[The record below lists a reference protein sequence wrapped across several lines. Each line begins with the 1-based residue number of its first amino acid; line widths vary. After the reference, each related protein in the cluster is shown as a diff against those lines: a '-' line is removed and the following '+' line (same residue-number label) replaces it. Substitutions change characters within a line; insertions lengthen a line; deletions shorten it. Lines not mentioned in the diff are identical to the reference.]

1 MLRKHRA
8 ATAGGNTARLCP
20 RRRRNGNPGV
30 PETAEG
36 NVPFAAGV
44 LYTNDID
51 YQLARILAM
60 ETYRST
66 FQEISDEAFARACEL
81 MKSCERVIDTGVP
94 VGMCNRRIEE
104 LRAEAKRLGKLA
116 E

>member
-1 MLRKHRA
+1 
-8 ATAGGNTARLCP
+8 
-20 RRRRNGNPGV
+20 
-30 PETAEG
+30 
-36 NVPFAAGV
+36 
-44 LYTNDID
+44 
-51 YQLARILAM
+51 
-60 ETYRST
+60 
-66 FQEISDEAFARACEL
+66 

>member
-1 MLRKHRA
+1 MFRK
-8 ATAGGNTARLCP
+8 LQK
-20 RRRRNGNPGV
+20 
-30 PETAEG
+30 E
-36 NVPFAAGV
+36 NVPFTAGV

-51 YQLARILAM
+51 YQPASILAM
-60 ETYRST
+60 ETENEEPY
-66 FQEISDEAFARACEL
+66 QEINEEAIARACEL